1 MDDRAHSEIADR
13 SLLIRRNK
21 RNLKKNKKMRR
32 VIRIEKTSRKTRKMD
47 REPHTARRDDA
58 RD

>member
-13 SLLIRRNK
+13 SLLIRRNT